1 MLLFGSLADW
11 GYIANIVLAIM
22 SVFTAIVTAC
32 MLCKQHKLQKEQLN
46 AQQLEHQP
54 RFQFNQT
61 EDALIISNDGC
72 EISETARI
80 EIIPMIIIEA
90 TKRYTSE
97 QFMTCIPI
105 QYYADIHKTYNYKGT
120 LAKCSYTS
128 AENLIKLKQIV
139 EGVKNRIKLT
149 GLRLVGLWD
158 EEELV
163 KVSDLVK
170 IEYVDIYKV
179 KRFVYYYN
187 MREIPEWLYL
197 QTKSFANRR
206 YPSPLDIRELTVEN
220 IIKEISRF
228 NNKVVENERVEE
240 I

>member
-1 MLLFGSLADW
+1 MLLFGNFADW
-11 GYIANIVLAIM
+11 GSVANIILAVM

-54 RFQFNQT
+54 RFQFHQT
-61 EDALIISNDGC
+61 DDALIISNDGC

-80 EIIPMIIIEA
+80 EITPMIVIEV
-90 TKRYTSE
+90 TKFTPYE
-97 QFMTCIPI
+97 AYMTCIPI
-105 QYYADIHKTYNYKGT
+105 QYYSDIYKTYNYKGP
-120 LAKCSYTS
+120 LVKCSYTS
-128 AENLIKLKQIV
+128 KDNLAKLQQIV

-197 QTKSFANRR
+197 QAKLFAEKN
-206 YPSPLDIRELTVEN
+206 YPSPLDIKDLTVDD
-220 IIKEISRF
+220 IIKEIGKF
-228 NNKVVENERVEE
+228 NNKVIENGRVEE

>member
-1 MLLFGSLADW
+1 MLFGSLADW

-54 RFQFNQT
+54 RFQFHQA

-80 EIIPMIIIEA
+80 EITPMIIIEA
-90 TKRYTSE
+90 TKLDTSE

-105 QYYADIHKTYNYKGT
+105 QYYSDIYKTYSYKGA
-120 LAKCSYTS
+120 LLKCRYTS
-128 AENLIKLKQIV
+128 IEDLTRLQQVV
-139 EGVKNRIKLT
+139 EEVKNRIKLS
-149 GLRLVGLWD
+149 GLSWVCLWD

-170 IEYVDIYKV
+170 IEYVDIYKIR
-179 KRFVYYYN
+179 RFVYYYN

-197 QTKSFANRR
+197 QAKLFAKRTLMM
-206 YPSPLDIRELTVEN
+206 SMDIKDLTVDD
-220 IIKEISRF
+220 IIKEVSRF
-228 NNKVVENERVEE
+228 NNKVVENGRVEE

>member
-11 GYIANIVLAIM
+11 GYIANIVLAVM
-22 SVFTAIVTAC
+22 SVFTAIVTARV
-32 MLCKQHKLQKEQLN
+32 LVKQHKLQKKQLN

-54 RFQFNQT
+54 RFQFHQT
-61 EDALIISNDGC
+61 EEGLIISNDGC
-72 EISETARI
+72 EISETARF
-80 EIIPMIIIEA
+80 EITPMIIIEA
-90 TKRYTSE
+90 TKRDTSE

-105 QYYADIHKTYNYKGT
+105 EYYSEIHKTYNYKGT

-149 GLRLVGLWD
+149 GLSLVCIWD
-158 EEELV
+158 DEELV

-170 IEYVDIYKV
+170 IEYVDIYKIR
-179 KRFVYYYN
+179 RFVYYYN

-197 QTKSFANRR
+197 QAKLFAKRTLMM
-206 YPSPLDIRELTVEN
+206 SMDIKDLTVDD
-220 IIKEISRF
+220 IIKEVSRF